1 MEPQR
6 ADPNLGMSPALPAVS
21 GSIVSARPTEPPR
34 QPTTNSVGQASA
46 PVAAED
52 SDTIEQEWVAAVK
65 RTLEQ
70 YNQDPYMLS
79 RAMTA
84 LRQDYLQ
91 KRYGRTVEAAK

>member
-6 ADPNLGMSPALPAVS
+6 ADPNVGMSAAY
-21 GSIVSARPTEPPR
+21 SAAP
-34 QPTTNSVGQASA
+34 GQAVPANPTALYQQPASTA
-46 PVAAED
+46 AGAGLPVGAED
-52 SDTIEQEWVAAVK
+52 NEIIEQEWVAAVE

-70 YNQDPYMLS
+70 YKNDPYLLS

>member
-1 MEPQR
+1 MEPQ
-6 ADPNLGMSPALPAVS
+6 PVNSNVGISPALPAVS
-21 GSIVSARPTEPPR
+21 GPAMPAGSAMSTHQQVVRN
-34 QPTTNSVGQASA
+34 TNTGST

-52 SDTIEQEWVAAVK
+52 SDTIEQEWIAAVK

-70 YNQDPYMLS
+70 YKDDPYSLS

>member
-1 MEPQR
+1 M
-6 ADPNLGMSPALPAVS
+6 
-21 GSIVSARPTEPPR
+21 
-34 QPTTNSVGQASA
+34 
-46 PVAAED
+46 
-52 SDTIEQEWVAAVK
+52 IEQEWVAAVK

-70 YNQDPYMLS
+70 YKNDPYSLS

>member
-6 ADPNLGMSPALPAVS
+6 IDPNLGMSPALPAVS
-21 GSIVSARPTEPPR
+21 GSIAPPTATEPAY
-34 QPTTNSVGQASA
+34 QPAANAAGQASI

-52 SDTIEQEWVAAVK
+52 SDMIEQEWVAAVK

-70 YNQDPYMLS
+70 YKHDPYMLS

-84 LRQDYLQ
+84 LRQDYLL

>member
-6 ADPNLGMSPALPAVS
+6 TNPNLGMPPTLPTAQATMAAVS
-21 GSIVSARPTEPPR
+21 PQAAPYQ
-34 QPTTNSVGQASA
+34 QPTNNVRAGGA
-46 PVAAED
+46 PVVAED
-52 SDTIEQEWVAAVK
+52 SDIIEQEWVAAVK

-70 YNQDPYMLS
+70 FRDDPYSLS